1 MDSEACHNSRLAQS
15 LETSTSLTFNDTCAI
30 SSGGKCSIAATVLWF
45 LAAVTAF
52 KVQPPKRE
60 PVTTQTQDVTYT
72 KTTNPDGTVVV
83 TENVV
88 KGEPVQVDAAA
99 CETGEVEAPLDSN

>member
-1 MDSEACHNSRLAQS
+1 MA
-15 LETSTSLTFNDTCAI
+15 LTFNDECVMAA
-30 SSGGKCSIAATVLWF
+30 GGKCSIASTVLWF
-45 LAAVTAF
+45 LAAVAAF
-52 KVQPPKRE
+52 KVEPPKRE

-88 KGEPVQVDAAA
+88 KGEPV
-99 CETGEVEAPLDSN
+99 EVGAQGASD